1 MYFLRSTIIGV
12 PDLGD
17 SSRKFGDT
25 GPQVLVGRK
34 ALSLAA
40 LACLR
45 SGLIVVIMVDL
56 TNLTHFL
63 FAQWYGRYVS
73 DTCQRTFIVTPVW
86 FPSGSSG
93 LGWGMVC
100 NNRDTLIR
108 PTPKRGYSAPATK
121 GLTSINRLWPRTIGQ
136 IFHIEG
142 LGWITDLP
150 CRSLKESGGGRGTPW
165 TWQKHGVFGW
175 TSFTSKVYLQQPPK
189 ARTVTSYS
197 PIA

>member
-1 MYFLRSTIIGV
+1 MVDMYQIHVNVHSLLHLYDFL
-12 PDLGD
+12 
-17 SSRKFGDT
+17 
-25 GPQVLVGRK
+25 RK
-34 ALSLAA
+34 ALAW
-40 LACLR
+40 
-45 SGLIVVIMVDL
+45 D
-56 TNLTHFL
+56 
-63 FAQWYGRYVS
+63 
-73 DTCQRTFIVTPVW
+73 
-86 FPSGSSG
+86 G

-165 TWQKHGVFGW
+165 TWQKHGVFG
-175 TSFTSKVYLQQPPK
+175 
-189 ARTVTSYS
+189 
-197 PIA
+197 

>member
-45 SGLIVVIMVDL
+45 SGLIVVIMVGL

-93 LGWGMVC
+93 LGWLGMGHGVQQPGYTDPTYSKKGLFSTSHQGI
-100 NNRDTLIR
+100 NINKPSMAEDHWPDLPHWR
-108 PTPKRGYSAPATK
+108 PGLDHRSAMPFFEGKRRGQRHSMDMAKAWCLWVNLLYIQSIFTTTPKG
-121 GLTSINRLWPRTIGQ
+121 
-136 IFHIEG
+136 
-142 LGWITDLP
+142 
-150 CRSLKESGGGRGTPW
+150 
-165 TWQKHGVFGW
+165 
-175 TSFTSKVYLQQPPK
+175 
-189 ARTVTSYS
+189 
-197 PIA
+197 